1 MKIDK
6 NDAHDRL
13 EHLLEDQSETI
24 SRGCD
29 ECLKKNPLTA
39 SILSRMPYV
48 YIFAFAKTAD
58 NGVDKRLLWQPRI
71 LKPEA
76 QSNSMLFRAKRN
88 SDIIEICWNIP
99 QKELWEQYRKGNLM
113 QNETVCWSIHQYL
126 NNRKELEAPHPEDLP
141 EEILKSIFRSIMLEQ
156 TERKQI
162 NKLYATLRNEEAL
175 TDSPFYKV

>member
-29 ECLKKNPLTA
+29 ECLKKNPHTI

-76 QSNSMLFRAKRN
+76 QTNSMLFRAKKN

-99 QKELWEQYRKGNLM
+99 QKELWSQYQKGNLM

-141 EEILKSIFRSIMLEQ
+141 EERLKAIYDDIIMEQ
-156 TERKQI
+156 RQKKQM
-162 NKLYATLRNEEAL
+162 NKLYATLRSEGAL
-175 TDSPFYKV
+175 TDSPFYKA

>member
-13 EHLLEDQSETI
+13 EHLLEDQSET
-24 SRGCD
+24 
-29 ECLKKNPLTA
+29 NPHTI

-76 QSNSMLFRAKRN
+76 QSNSMLFRAKKN

-99 QKELWEQYRKGNLM
+99 QKELWEQYRKGNLV

-126 NNRKELEAPHPEDLP
+126 NNRKQLEAPHPEDLP
-141 EEILKSIFRSIMLEQ
+141 EERLKAIYDDIIMEQ
-156 TERKQI
+156 RQKKQM
-162 NKLYATLRNEEAL
+162 NKLYATLRSEGAL
-175 TDSPFYKV
+175 TDSPFYKA